1 MAKELDID
9 YHSLNAMVNLY
20 DTEGKLQLDKD
31 KEAARQYFLQHINKN
46 MHWFHSLEE
55 KIHFL
60 VENGYWASEVID
72 KYSPEDL
79 KSLFKYAYSF
89 KFRFTSFLGAYKFY
103 SSYAMKN
110 NDGDRYLE
118 RFEDRVTMVAASLA
132 EGDVALARSYV
143 EEIIQGR
150 YQPAT
155 PTFSN
160 AGKRRS
166 GEQVSCFLLDVDDN
180 LESIMRTLTNSA
192 QLSKIGG
199 GVGINISNI
208 RGKGDPIKEYKN
220 QSSGVVPLMKQL
232 DDLSRYID
240 QLGNRAGAF
249 AVYINALHFD
259 ILDALD
265 TKRENADENV
275 RIKSLSIGVVVPDIV
290 FELAKNNED
299 MYLFSPYDVEREY
312 GVVFSDVDKTA
323 EYRNMVDN
331 PNIRKKKTNAR
342 KFFQYL
348 SEIQFESGYPYI
360 MFEDTVNR
368 ANPVNG
374 KISYSNLCSEIL
386 QVRTPSQFNEAGEYL
401 EVGRD
406 ISCNLGSMDVA
417 RLVKS
422 EDFGK
427 SVGTAIRALT
437 AVSDQSNIATVPTVK
452 KANEDYHSVGLGHM
466 NLHGFLME
474 AGVAYGSPEAL
485 NFVEHYFRA
494 VAYYGLRESN
504 KIAQERGEKFYEFDK
519 SKYADGTFF
528 VKIHQDKVEPNE
540 FTSSVLG
547 DIIPSDEDWR
557 ELERSI
563 KENGLYHSYLFA
575 TAPTG
580 SISYVKHSTAS
591 IHPVPSK
598 LEIRKEGKIGRV
610 YYPQY
615 GLNQDNFEDYE
626 DAYDLG
632 YEKVIDTYA
641 TAQKYVDQG
650 MSLTLFFKDTAT
662 TRDLDRARMYAWR
675 KGIKTIYYIRLRQQA
690 LAGTE
695 VEGCVSC
702 TV

>member
-1 MAKELDID
+1 MAKQLDMD

-20 DTEGKLQLDKD
+20 DTDGSLQIDKD
-31 KEAARQYFLQHINKN
+31 KEAARQYFLQDINKN
-46 MHWFHSLEE
+46 MQWFHSLEE

-72 KYSPEDL
+72 QYSQEDL

-118 RFEDRVTMVAASLA
+118 RFEDRVAMVAASLA
-132 EGDVALARSYV
+132 GGDVLQAKKYI

-166 GEQVSCFLLDVDDN
+166 GEQVSCFLLDTDDN

-220 QSSGVVPLMKQL
+220 QSSGVVPFMKQL

-265 TKRENADENV
+265 TKRENADENT
-275 RIKSLSIGVVVPDIV
+275 RIKALSIGVVVPDIV

-312 GVVFSDVDKTA
+312 GVVFSDLDKTA

-368 ANPVNG
+368 ANPVHG

-386 QVRTPSQFNEAGEYL
+386 QVRSPSKFNKAGEYE

-422 EDFGK
+422 DNFGS
-427 SVGTAIRALT
+427 SVGSAIRALT
-437 AVSDQSNIATVPTVK
+437 AVSDQSSIDAVPTVK
-452 KANEDYHSVGLGHM
+452 KANDDYHSVGLGHM
-466 NLHGFLME
+466 NLHGMLME
-474 AGVAYGSPEAL
+474 HGVEYGSDEAL
-485 NFVEHYFRA
+485 NFVDHYFRA

-504 KIAQERGEKFYEFDK
+504 RIAIERGEVFHEFEK
-519 SKYADGTFF
+519 SAYADGSYFNR
-528 VKIHQDKVEPNE
+528 IHEYKVEPNE
-540 FTSSVLG
+540 FTTRVIG
-547 DIIPSDEDWR
+547 NVIPSDQDWKD
-557 ELERSI
+557 LEESI
-563 KENGLYHSYLFA
+563 KQHGMYHSYLFA

-598 LEIRKEGKIGRV
+598 LEIRKEGKLGRV

-615 GLNQDNFEDYE
+615 GLTPENFDDYE
-626 DAYDLG
+626 DAYDIG
-632 YEKVIDTYA
+632 YEKIVDTYA
-641 TAQKYVDQG
+641 TAQRYVDQG

-690 LAGTE
+690 IEGTE

>member
-1 MAKELDID
+1 MAKELDVD
-9 YHSLNAMVNLY
+9 FHALNAMVNLY
-20 DTEGKLQLDKD
+20 DAKGDLQLDKD
-31 KEAARQYFLQHINKN
+31 KEAARQYFLQDINKN
-46 MHWFHSLEE
+46 MQWFHSLEE

-60 VENGYWASEVID
+60 VENGYWSAEVIE
-72 KYSPEDL
+72 KYDQTEL

-132 EGDVALARSYV
+132 DGDLDLAKRYI
-143 EEIIQGR
+143 EEVIQGR

-155 PTFSN
+155 PTFAN

-166 GEQVSCFLLDVDDN
+166 GEQVSCFLLDTDDN

-220 QSSGVVPLMKQL
+220 QSSGVVPFMKQL

-265 TKRENADENV
+265 TKRENADENT
-275 RIKSLSIGVVVPDIV
+275 RIKALSIGVVIPDIV
-290 FELAKNNED
+290 FELAKSNED
-299 MYLFSPYDVEREY
+299 MYLFSPYDVERVY
-312 GVVFSDVDKTA
+312 GKVFSDVDKTA

-331 PNIRKKKTNAR
+331 PGIRKKKTNAR

-360 MFEDTVNR
+360 MFEDTVNH
-368 ANPVNG
+368 ANPING
-374 KISYSNLCSEIL
+374 RVSYSNLCSEIL
-386 QVRTPSQFNEAGEYL
+386 QVRTPSEFNKAGEYSQ
-401 EVGRD
+401 VGRD

-422 EDFGK
+422 NDFGE
-427 SVGTAIRALT
+427 SIGTAIRALT
-437 AVSDQSNIATVPTVK
+437 AVSDQSSIESVPTVK
-452 KANEDYHSVGLGHM
+452 KANDDYHSVGLGHM

-474 AGVAYGSPEAL
+474 HGVQYGTEEAL

-494 VAYYGLRESN
+494 TAYYGIRESN
-504 KIAQERGEKFYEFDK
+504 RIAIERGEIFHEFEK
-519 SKYADGTFF
+519 SKYADGSYFERIF
-528 VKIHQDKVEPNE
+528 EQDVAPND
-540 FTSSVLG
+540 FTKSVIG
-547 DIIPSDEDWR
+547 DIIPSVEDWE
-557 ELERSI
+557 ELAASVTEH
-563 KENGLYHSYLFA
+563 GLYHSYLFA

-615 GLNQDNFEDYE
+615 GLTPGNFDDYE
-626 DAYDLG
+626 DAYDIG
-632 YEKVIDTYA
+632 YEKIIDTYA
-641 TAQKYVDQG
+641 TAQRYVDQG

-690 LAGTE
+690 IEGTE

-702 TV
+702 TI

>member
-1 MAKELDID
+1 
-9 YHSLNAMVNLY
+9 
-20 DTEGKLQLDKD
+20 
-31 KEAARQYFLQHINKN
+31 
-46 MHWFHSLEE
+46 
-55 KIHFL
+55 
-60 VENGYWASEVID
+60 
-72 KYSPEDL
+72 
-79 KSLFKYAYSF
+79 
-89 KFRFTSFLGAYKFY
+89 
-103 SSYAMKN
+103 
-110 NDGDRYLE
+110 
-118 RFEDRVTMVAASLA
+118 
-132 EGDVALARSYV
+132 
-143 EEIIQGR
+143 
-150 YQPAT
+150 
-155 PTFSN
+155 
-160 AGKRRS
+160 
-166 GEQVSCFLLDVDDN
+166 
-180 LESIMRTLTNSA
+180 
-192 QLSKIGG
+192 
-199 GVGINISNI
+199 
-208 RGKGDPIKEYKN
+208 
-220 QSSGVVPLMKQL
+220 MKQL